1 MTIESG
7 SGWDSFAVDDAG
19 GVQRELDAHITQA
32 NMATTKG
39 IQDITTLSL
48 SARATLQLL
57 ADQQDT
63 FTTLFDDATNVSFD
77 VLKTV
82 GSTSVPRTF
91 TRSHSGQILATEM
104 NISNVTWG
112 RTQSAELTAQVT
124 AVLQDGTLPTWTT

>member
-1 MTIESG
+1 MAIESG
-7 SGWDSFAVDDAG
+7 AGWTSYAVDDSSG
-19 GVQRELDAHITQA
+19 TPRELDAHITQA

-39 IQDITTLSL
+39 IQDITTISQ

-63 FTTLFDDATNVSFD
+63 FTALFDDAANTSFD

-82 GSTSVPRTF
+82 GSTSVARTF
-91 TRSHSGQILATEM
+91 TRTHSGQTLASEM

-124 AVLQDGTLPTWTT
+124 AVLQDGTLPTWA